1 MSPINTPQP
10 QPQPQPQPDTAPH
23 QPIQDF
29 SHCHA
34 TILTQL
40 DQLAQL
46 PALLAPAAQARQI
59 ADRALEF
66 FREAIFEH
74 HLDEEREL
82 FPAVLA
88 SAQKGAEADQVQA
101 LAQRLTDEHRGL
113 EAAWK
118 RLESGLK
125 HVAKG
130 KDGHLDAADIDR
142 LVSQY
147 RAHAALEESA
157 YLPLAQT
164 ILGRNQHHL
173 EALSLSL
180 HLRHMPMPIKGYL

>member
-1 MSPINTPQP
+1 MNPMSNT
-10 QPQPQPQPDTAPH
+10 QPDSTDR
-23 QPIQDF
+23 QPVQDF
-29 SHCHA
+29 SQCRVG
-34 TILTQL
+34 ILKKL
-40 DQLAQL
+40 DQLAAL

-59 ADRALEF
+59 AEQALEF

-82 FPAVLA
+82 FPAVQA

-101 LAQRLTDEHRGL
+101 LAKRLTEEHRGL

-125 HVAKG
+125 QVAKG
-130 KDGHLDAADIDR
+130 RDAQLDPADIER
-142 LVSQY
+142 LVSHY
-147 RAHAALEESA
+147 RAHAAFEESS

-164 ILGRNQHHL
+164 ILGRNPYHL
-173 EALSLSL
+173 EALGLSL
-180 HLRHMPMPIKGYL
+180 HLRHTPLLVKGYI